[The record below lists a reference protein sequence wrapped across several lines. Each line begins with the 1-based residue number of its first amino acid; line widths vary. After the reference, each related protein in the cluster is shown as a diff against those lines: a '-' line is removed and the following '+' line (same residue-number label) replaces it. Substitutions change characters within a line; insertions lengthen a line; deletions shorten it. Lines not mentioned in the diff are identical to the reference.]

1 MPTAIL
7 DAVEP
12 IPDHRGAGRVILL
25 NGASSSGT
33 STLAKALQGAL
44 PHPFR
49 IHFPSDATAPFI
61 SPALTGFGLPI
72 DRTAAQRMPM
82 PAIYRLRF
90 TDLTANPE
98 VSELA

>member
-1 MPTAIL
+1 LSRHQHPPRLCCYAT
-7 DAVEP
+7 
-12 IPDHRGAGRVILL
+12 PDSTAGRRRP
-25 NGASSSGT
+25 G
-33 STLAKALQGAL
+33 
-44 PHPFR
+44 R